1 MKHREHRNLIPFVEN
16 CPHCGAEPVLVIT
29 SLPAPSIVLR
39 YRCSDK
45 NCHTTHASEE
55 AARKAWNRR
64 EVSWEAQYSARYI
77 LEDANPEKLADA
89 CGLPMGVITAAL
101 RNILPTK

>member
-16 CPHCGAEPVLVIT
+16 CPHCGAEAMLVIA
-29 SLPAPSIVLR
+29 PAVAGVA
-39 YRCSDK
+39 YKCSDRRCK
-45 NCHTTHASEE
+45 TTHTNEE

>member
-1 MKHREHRNLIPFVEN
+1 MKHREHKNLIPFVEN
-16 CPHCGAEPVLVIT
+16 CPHCGAEPVLVVT
-29 SLPAPSIVLR
+29 SLPAILR
-39 YRCSDK
+39 YKCSDK
-45 NCHTTHASEE
+45 NCHATHTTEE

-101 RNILPTK
+101 RNILPIK

>member
-1 MKHREHRNLIPFVEN
+1 MEHREHRNLIPFVEN
-16 CPHCGAEPVLVIT
+16 CPHCGAEPVLVVT
-29 SLPAPSIVLR
+29 SVLR
-39 YRCSDK
+39 YKCSDK
-45 NCHTTHASEE
+45 NCQTTHASEE

-64 EVSWEAQYSARYI
+64 EVSWETQYSARYI